1 MESAGTIP
9 IGNFSASFTMT
20 PALPDAV
27 GPVRIRISW
36 FMFIFQNKY
45 GRNLLKDKC

>member
-1 MESAGTIP
+1 MESDGTIS

-20 PALPDAV
+20 PALADPV

-36 FMFIFQNKY
+36 LMFIFPNKY